1 MEKCIDLT
9 LTSVKLKPI
18 NQFLGIIIEQYFQ
31 KYVTIS
37 AKSMLSTA
45 LSVMQ
50 RTETHTH
57 THPSINVGLLNKP
70 CYSPTTNCSSE
81 AGSEEVGEPD
91 SVCKEQFTI
100 TRPTLELWIHSL
112 DSQNPL
118 QTLKLK

>member
-57 THPSINVGLLNKP
+57 THTPPSM
-70 CYSPTTNCSSE
+70 
-81 AGSEEVGEPD
+81 
-91 SVCKEQFTI
+91 
-100 TRPTLELWIHSL
+100 
-112 DSQNPL
+112 
-118 QTLKLK
+118 